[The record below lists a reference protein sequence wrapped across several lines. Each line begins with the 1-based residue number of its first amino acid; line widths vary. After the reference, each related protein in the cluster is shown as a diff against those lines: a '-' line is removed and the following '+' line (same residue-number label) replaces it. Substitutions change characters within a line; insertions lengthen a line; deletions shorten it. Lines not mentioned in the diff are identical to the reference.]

1 MKILFLTLVL
11 TRLLQSCTVLP
22 DFEFATIEEQI
33 DYASIILSGTVVS
46 VSDPINE
53 ATIILDIIENFK
65 GCLNKN
71 SVEISGFR
79 GSSLCGPGIP

>member
-1 MKILFLTLVL
+1 MKVLFLTLVL
-11 TRLLQSCTVLP
+11 TGLLKSCSVLP

-53 ATIILDIIENFK
+53 ATIVLNIIENLK
-65 GCLNKN
+65 GCFNKN

-79 GSSLCGPGIP
+79 GSYLCGPGVP